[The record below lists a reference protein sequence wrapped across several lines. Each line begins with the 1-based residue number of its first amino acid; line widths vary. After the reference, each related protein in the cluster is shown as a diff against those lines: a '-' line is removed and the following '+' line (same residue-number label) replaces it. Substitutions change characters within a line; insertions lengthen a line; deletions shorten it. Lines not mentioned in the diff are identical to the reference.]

1 MKKEDAAMN
10 VSRTMCLSLVVVAAA
25 LMPIAQPSAQE
36 RSWRPTVVAQ
46 HGMVAAGHP
55 LAAEAGMRMLKA
67 GGNAMDA
74 AMATWAVQGQVEP
87 GMTGLGADMLVL
99 VYLAKTNE
107 VRFINA
113 TGFAPAA
120 ATIDFYKSKGGI
132 PDQGP
137 LSISVPG
144 AVGGAVYAVQKYGT
158 KPLGDVFAPAIEI
171 AEQGFPITSA
181 LAQGL
186 ASGKEKLSK
195 YPSTTKIWFKD
206 GQPLQMGDVLI
217 NKDLARTLRTI
228 VAQGHD
234 GFYKGAVAKNTAAY
248 LKANGGIMTEADLA
262 AYHPVEDTPIH
273 VNYRGVEVYECP
285 PNSQGFVM
293 LEALNILE
301 GFDLKKMGHN
311 SAPYLHAVTEAL
323 KLSFADR
330 NKYVGDPKFITS
342 IPMKALLSKEYA
354 ATRRQAIDPN
364 RAIVGEPAP
373 GDPARISSTF
383 QPVARSLQPSERYD
397 GVVARRLQPS
407 ERYEDVVARWLQPSD
422 RYGSPQPVPNTVGV
436 FDPDKI
442 LNLTTY
448 LAVVDK
454 DHNMVSVTSSLLSG
468 FGSGMVVDGGG
479 FFLNDRMR
487 YWWLDPQNVNA
498 LQPGKRV
505 RQTINPALALKDGK
519 PFVVFGTPGA
529 DTQPQTQLQFFLNVV
544 EFNMEVQQALEQPAV
559 ISNSFQDS
567 YYPHNVLGK
576 LLTPAMLADS
586 VKQELAAKGHQLD
599 IRNSRGVGSV
609 KAVMIHPRTGVLMGG
624 VSPTGDSYVMAW

>member
-1 MKKEDAAMN
+1 MRRRLFI
-10 VSRTMCLSLVVVAAA
+10 VSSTLLVCFVH
-25 LMPIAQPSAQE
+25 PSAQE

-67 GGNAMDA
+67 GGNAIDA

-99 VYLAKTNE
+99 VYLAKTHE
-107 VRFINA
+107 VKFINA

-144 AVGGAVYAVQKYGT
+144 AVGGAAYAVQKYGT
-158 KPLGDVFAPAIEI
+158 KPLADVFAPAIEI
-171 AEQGFPITSA
+171 AEQGFPITAA

-186 ASGKEKLSK
+186 ASGKDKLSK
-195 YPSTTKIWFKD
+195 YPSTTKVWFKD
-206 GQPLQMGDVLI
+206 GQPLQMGDILV
-217 NKDLARTLRTI
+217 NKDMARTLRTI
-228 VAQGHD
+228 AQNPD
-234 GFYKGAVAKNTAAY
+234 AFYRGDIAKNTAAF
-248 LKANGGIMTEADLA
+248 LKANGGIITEADLA
-262 AYHPVEDTPIH
+262 GYRPVEDTPIR
-273 VNYRGVEVYECP
+273 VNYRGIDVYECP

-330 NKYVGDPKFITS
+330 NKYVGDPKFVPN
-342 IPMKALLSKEYA
+342 IPMKGLLSKEYA
-354 ATRRQAIDPN
+354 AARRQAIDPN

-373 GDPARISSTF
+373 GDPTRITTTS
-383 QPVARSLQPSERYD
+383 QPIAYAVS
-397 GVVARRLQPS
+397 
-407 ERYEDVVARWLQPSD
+407 
-422 RYGSPQPVPNTVGV
+422 QPVPATVGE
-436 FDPDKI
+436 FDPDQF

-487 YWWLDPQNVNA
+487 YWWLDPNDVNA

-544 EFNMEVQQALEQPAV
+544 EFGMEVQQALEQPAV
-559 ISNSFQDS
+559 ISNSFRDS

-576 LLTPAMLADS
+576 LLTPAMLSDA

-599 IRNSRGVGSV
+599 VRNSRGVGSV

>member
-1 MKKEDAAMN
+1 MRP
-10 VSRTMCLSLVVVAAA
+10 SRLAFLAVFVLTCFVH
-25 LMPIAQPSAQE
+25 PSAQE

-67 GGNAMDA
+67 GGNAIDA
-74 AMATWAVQGQVEP
+74 AMATWAVQGEVEP
-87 GMTGLGADMLVL
+87 GMTGLGADMFVL

-107 VRFINA
+107 VKFINA

-144 AVGGAVYAVQKYGT
+144 ADGGAAYAVQKYGT
-158 KPLGDVFAPAIEI
+158 KSLADVFAPAIEI
-171 AEQGFPITSA
+171 AEQGFPITTA

-186 ASGKEKLSK
+186 ANGKDKLAK
-195 YPSTTKIWFKD
+195 HASTTKVWFKD
-206 GQPLQMGDVLI
+206 GQPLKMGDILV

-228 VAQGHD
+228 AAQGPD
-234 GFYKGAVAKNTAAY
+234 AFYRGDIAKNTAAY
-248 LKANGGIMTEADLA
+248 LKANGGIITEADLA
-262 AYHPVEDTPIH
+262 GYRPVEDTPIR
-273 VNYRGVEVYECP
+273 VNYRGFDVYECP

-311 SAPYLHAVTEAL
+311 SGPYLHAVTEAL

-330 NKYVGDPKFITS
+330 NKYVGDPKFVPN

-354 ATRRQAIDPN
+354 AVRRQAIDPN

-373 GDPARISSTF
+373 GDPARFTSTS
-383 QPVARSLQPSERYD
+383 QAYAPPQSLPGTVAP
-397 GVVARRLQPS
+397 
-407 ERYEDVVARWLQPSD
+407 
-422 RYGSPQPVPNTVGV
+422 
-436 FDPDKI
+436 FDPDQI

-487 YWWLDPQNVNA
+487 YWWLDPNNVNA

-544 EFNMEVQQALEQPAV
+544 EFGMEVQQALEQPAV

-599 IRNSRGVGSV
+599 VRNSRGVGSV

>member
-1 MKKEDAAMN
+1 MKRFKIA
-10 VSRTMCLSLVVVAAA
+10 SLAVLAIV
-25 LMPIAQPSAQE
+25 LMPIAQTPSAQE

-55 LAAEAGMRMLKA
+55 LAAEAGMRILKA

-74 AMATWAVQGQVEP
+74 AMATWAVQGEVEP
-87 GMTGLGADMLVL
+87 GMTGLGADMLIL
-99 VYLAKTNE
+99 VYLAKTRE
-107 VRFINA
+107 VKFINA
-113 TGFAPAA
+113 SGFAPAA

-144 AVGGAVYAVQKYGT
+144 AVGGAAYAAQKYGT
-158 KPLGDVFAPAIEI
+158 KPLSEIFAPAIEI
-171 AEQGFPITSA
+171 AEQGYPITSS

-186 ASGKEKLSK
+186 AGSKDKLAK
-195 YPSTTKIWFKD
+195 YPSTTKIWFKN
-206 GQPLQMGDVLI
+206 GKPLQMGDVLV

-228 VAQGHD
+228 TAQGAD
-234 GFYKGAVAKNTAAY
+234 GFYKGDVAKNTAAY
-248 LKANGGIMTEADLA
+248 LKANGGLITEADLA
-262 AYHPVEDTPIH
+262 AFKPVEDTPIH

-330 NKYVGDPKFITS
+330 NKYVADPKFVPN
-342 IPMKALLSKEYA
+342 IPMKGLLSKEYA
-354 ATRRQAIDPN
+354 AVRRQAIDPN
-364 RAIVGEPAP
+364 KAIVGEPAP
-373 GDPARISSTF
+373 GDPTRITATS
-383 QPVARSLQPSERYD
+383 QPAQHAYAD
-397 GVVARRLQPS
+397 
-407 ERYEDVVARWLQPSD
+407 
-422 RYGSPQPVPNTVGV
+422 PQPVPTTVGD

-487 YWWLDPQNVNA
+487 YWWLDPTNVNA

-544 EFNMEVQQALEQPAV
+544 EFGMEVQQALEQPAV

-609 KAVMIHPRTGVLMGG
+609 KAVMIHPRTGVMMGG